1 MRSKTRKK
9 KKKVNRRGEKLITFF
24 KRGSLLLLAVVF
36 VAIAVLGVK
45 WSSQKFNIKEIV
57 IAGNYH
63 LDEADV
69 VSSAGINMGA
79 PLFKVEFN
87 DLDQRLRENAWIKRV
102 GLRKQYPGTLIINIE
117 EAVPKALLS
126 RKDRLYLIDS
136 EGEILERIEGETTP
150 FLPVIKGIN
159 PENKKG
165 MTEALKL
172 VEALTANNSLAN
184 RESIEIGLEAYGLTM
199 NIDGEFIKVGYGN
212 YSKKFARW
220 IELEPEIRKKGVA
233 IRYVDLRFKDS
244 VIVKPLKETKG
255 KRSS

>member
-1 MRSKTRKK
+1 M
-9 KKKVNRRGEKLITFF
+9 IFF
-24 KRGSLLLLAVVF
+24 KRGTLLLLAVVF
-36 VAIAVLGVK
+36 VATAALGVK
-45 WSSQKFNIKEIV
+45 WVSKKFYVKEILV
-57 IAGNYH
+57 AGNYH

-69 VSSAGINMGA
+69 VSSAGITLGA
-79 PLFKVEFN
+79 PLFKVEFK
-87 DLDQRLRENAWIKRV
+87 DLDQRLRENAWIKKV
-102 GLRKQYPGTLIINIE
+102 ALRKQYPGTLLINIE
-117 EAVPKALLS
+117 EAVPKALLGI
-126 RKDRLYLIDS
+126 KDRLYLIDA
-136 EGEILERIEGETTP
+136 EGEMLERIEGETTP

-159 PENKKG
+159 LKNKKG

-172 VEALTANNSLAN
+172 IESLTANNSLAN
-184 RESIEIGLEAYGLTM
+184 RESIEIGLESYGLTM

-212 YSKKFARW
+212 YSKKFDRW